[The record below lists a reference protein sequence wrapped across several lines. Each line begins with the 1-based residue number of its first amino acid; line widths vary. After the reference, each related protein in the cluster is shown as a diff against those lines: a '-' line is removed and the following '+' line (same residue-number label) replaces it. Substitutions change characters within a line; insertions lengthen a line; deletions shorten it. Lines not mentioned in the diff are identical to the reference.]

1 MTSRAPPSL
10 ITTQDWRG
18 GRHAALGHGTL
29 PTRYVGGVRP
39 PRPTPLWHIGQV
51 WARGGLWYVVSC
63 VPGASFLLFWTR
75 EVGSPT
81 LQAQI
86 RAMQCALRLAPC
98 AFPTCLPA
106 CLPGNVAVASHVQ
119 VMTVVVLVAHGLI
132 TLNCTTRG
140 SQQPR
145 VVQFSSSTPC
155 ATLPITRNLHD
166 VVCLTGPGRPR
177 SYVDGVLVQSYV
189 YGGSYPLPA
198 KGVGRVGIGCVGG
211 ASAVAEGVK
220 AWAMSLS
227 S

>member
-1 MTSRAPPSL
+1 MYDYIDLRSHDIAS
-10 ITTQDWRG
+10 
-18 GRHAALGHGTL
+18 
-29 PTRYVGGVRP
+29 
-39 PRPTPLWHIGQV
+39 TPLANNNPGLAWRQARRTWPRYSSDAVCGRRASATPDSAVAHWSSVG
-51 WARGGLWYVVSC
+51 ARGAMVCSVVRATRGWFPNLAGTD
-63 VPGASFLLFWTR
+63 PGN
-75 EVGSPT
+75 
-81 LQAQI
+81 
-86 RAMQCALRLAPC
+86 AMRLAPC
-98 AFPTCLPA
+98 ALRLPHLPA

-198 KGVGRVGIGCVGG
+198 KGVGRVGIGCVGA